1 MGEGGMTEVMH
12 QDGPQGSQTI
22 VRTQSVALV
31 LQNIQGALHQMHG
44 SKGMG
49 HTGVGS
55 SGVHQICHPKLPD
68 IAEPLKQRMIQQVQD
83 QRGLQPN
90 EPVKGV
96 VEDFVDEVGM
106 AHEKKVN

>member
-1 MGEGGMTEVMH
+1 
-12 QDGPQGSQTI
+12 
-22 VRTQSVALV
+22 
-31 LQNIQGALHQMHG
+31 
-44 SKGMG
+44 
-49 HTGVGS
+49 
-55 SGVHQICHPKLPD
+55 
-68 IAEPLKQRMIQQVQD
+68 MIQQVQD